1 METFCPQLSA
11 YFTSGHFFYLIDS
24 GCSSMSEREI
34 SFEGYGEAEHSTENG
49 TLSSETEPKFVLFSS
64 QLGQPLSCYYSLSFV
79 FFVHSDVGDINHLLY
94 FFYFSLGFLVT
105 TVPCR
110 W

>member
-64 QLGQPLSCYYSLSFV
+64 QLGQPLSCYYFLSFV
-79 FFVHSDVGDINHLLY
+79 FFFILMSVILTISSI

>member
-64 QLGQPLSCYYSLSFV
+64 QLGQPLSCYYFLSFV
-79 FFVHSDVGDINHLLY
+79 FFFIPMSVILTISSIFFIFLLA
-94 FFYFSLGFLVT
+94 F
-105 TVPCR
+105 